1 MSDPI
6 PIRENSTSAVCM
18 QLAIM
23 RLKDATFASR
33 REAAFHAFLK
43 NVEEGRNLKR

>member
-6 PIRENSTSAVCM
+6 PIRENSTLCAV
-18 QLAIM
+18 M